1 MVHHRAVRNSGS
13 TVPSRGHGLVFFSLL
28 LVLLSGCA
36 NSPQSL
42 TRLSHLPPLQYQDEM
57 LTIDQVA
64 LRAPTPD
71 LLALDDE
78 MRDFVDRYTVGASSR
93 RQRLQSLHRAVSGTA
108 TLGLEYDPFAEGT
121 ASDAFHSQSANC
133 LSYANLFVALA
144 REAGLNAQYQWV
156 DVRPS
161 WTRMGERVAVRLH
174 VNAVVHLSPRDRFM
188 VDLDPL
194 PARDITGSQEISDED
209 AQALFHSNIA
219 MEALS
224 REELDVAWL
233 NAIRALQL
241 SPHMS
246 HLWVNLGVVYRRADQ
261 HQAAEAAYMQALEL
275 DSFDR
280 SAMNN
285 LMVLYEL
292 LGREQEYRY
301 WQSKVDRYRDTNP
314 YYHAWL
320 GDQSAEEGDWRVA
333 RGHYEDALSLEPADA
348 SLQFSLA
355 IIYRELGQPKAALRY
370 LEKAMN
376 NATLFKE
383 QEIYRAEYERINRS
397 MLAIQ

>member
-1 MVHHRAVRNSGS
+1 
-13 TVPSRGHGLVFFSLL
+13 
-28 LVLLSGCA
+28 
-36 NSPQSL
+36 
-42 TRLSHLPPLQYQDEM
+42 M

-64 LRAPTPD
+64 VRVPTPD

-78 MRDFVDRYTVGASSR
+78 MRDFVDRYTVSVSSR
-93 RQRLQSLHRAVSGTA
+93 RQRLETLHRAVSGTA

-133 LSYANLFVALA
+133 LSYANLFIALA

-174 VNAVVHLSPRDRFM
+174 VNVVVHLSPRDRYM

-194 PARDITGSQEISDED
+194 PARDITGSQEIRDED
-209 AQALFHSNIA
+209 AQALYHSNIA

-233 NAIRALQL
+233 HAIRALQL

-261 HQAAEAAYMQALEL
+261 HQAAETAYLQALEL

-285 LMVLYEL
+285 LMVLYDL
-292 LGREQEYRY
+292 LGREQEHQY

-333 RGHYEDALSLEPADA
+333 RGHYEDALSLEPSDA
-348 SLQFSLA
+348 GLQFSLA

-376 NATLFKE
+376 NANLFKE
-383 QEIYRAEYERINRS
+383 QQVYRAEYEKINRS